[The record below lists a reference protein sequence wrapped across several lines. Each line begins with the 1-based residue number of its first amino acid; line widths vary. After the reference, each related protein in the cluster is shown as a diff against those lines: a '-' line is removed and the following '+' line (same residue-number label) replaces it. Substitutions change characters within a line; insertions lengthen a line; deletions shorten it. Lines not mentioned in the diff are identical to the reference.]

1 MGYICPY
8 CGEGLPQDEECP
20 SQVIDDVLDDLRPSR
35 AAKREQDRR
44 RRILIRAAGPV
55 ESITATEIGER
66 DDWVCGICQDTVR
79 LVDARPDAPRAL
91 SPSIDHIIPVSR
103 GGKHT
108 RSNVRI
114 THLWCNVERN
124 SGEPASPIYMRA
136 QLSWLLDGTPVPEEL
151 HRSCFPSW
159 RWPAS
164 PRIEYMI
171 ALYISA
177 GRVAADPRYGEPA
190 TRLAHAARQMAGDAA
205 EDAVRR
211 GLDWMERNDRR
222 RSPINAGWRSPR

>member
-103 GGKHT
+103 GGTHT
-108 RSNVRI
+108 RGSRI
-114 THLWCNVERN
+114 CGATWKETA
-124 SGEPASPIYMRA
+124 ASLRLRSTYVPSCRG
-136 QLSWLLDGTPVPEEL
+136 SW
-151 HRSCFPSW
+151 
-159 RWPAS
+159 
-164 PRIEYMI
+164 M
-171 ALYISA
+171 
-177 GRVAADPRYGEPA
+177 
-190 TRLAHAARQMAGDAA
+190 
-205 EDAVRR
+205 VRR
-211 GLDWMERNDRR
+211 SR
-222 RSPINAGWRSPR
+222 RSSTGVAFPRGGGLPARESST